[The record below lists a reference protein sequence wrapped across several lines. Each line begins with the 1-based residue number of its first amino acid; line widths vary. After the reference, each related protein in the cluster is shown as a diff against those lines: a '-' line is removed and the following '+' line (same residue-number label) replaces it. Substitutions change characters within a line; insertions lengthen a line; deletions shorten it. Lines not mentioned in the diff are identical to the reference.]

1 MFLGKKTTNGKHHS
15 YHILSRLPAIN
26 MTSDFNLDH
35 LTEMVFISFFTV
47 KIFFLPYP
55 YYTLEGSHSG

>member
-1 MFLGKKTTNGKHHS
+1 MFFGKKTTNGKHNS

-47 KIFFLPYP
+47 KILFLPYP